1 MAITETAIYRDA
13 ANFFRNYFVT
23 IMLLSLLCTFIT
35 SLLLHALSP
44 PAEQFNL
51 LYRALF
57 HKALFQSADPDYM
70 TTLWQ
75 GLSDEQKGVLLRGA
89 SVAALSSLL
98 GNALMTGSLIV
109 LIQLVSSGEP
119 TSALRAASLSA
130 PLLPRLCIQLF
141 FIAVIVYFGLVFL
154 VLPGIFFTILL
165 ALSPIILVQNKAG
178 VFQAMDSS
186 ARLVLRHIRVV
197 TPAVL
202 GWIVIKFFLTL
213 IITRAFHGSDALLV
227 MEIVIGVI
235 SNLMLA
241 GLLIFLFRLYML
253 IR

>member
-1 MAITETAIYRDA
+1 MAIAATAIYRDA
-13 ANFFRNYFVT
+13 ANFFRNYFVA
-23 IMLLSLLCTFIT
+23 IMLLSLLCAVIT
-35 SLLLHALSP
+35 SLLLHAFSP

-51 LYRALF
+51 LYKTLL
-57 HKALFQSADPDYM
+57 HKALFQSADPDSM
-70 TTLWQ
+70 STLWQ
-75 GLSDEQKGVLLRGA
+75 GLSDEQKGVLLRRA

-119 TSALRAASLSA
+119 SSALRAASLSA

-186 ARLVLRHIRVV
+186 ARLVLRNIRLVA
-197 TPAVL
+197 PAVL

-213 IITRAFHGSDALLV
+213 IITRAFHGSDALQV

-253 IR
+253 SR